1 MNASQVVAHRK
12 SLKLTQREVAER
24 LGVSQAAVAH
34 YESGRT
40 EMTVALLAK
49 YKALKPSER
58 RTRAVKSAKKAAA
71 KKVAKPTKKTAK
83 KNPKK

>member
-1 MNASQVVAHRK
+1 MNASQVVTHRK

-34 YESGRT
+34 YEGGRT
-40 EMTVALLAK
+40 EMTVELLAK

-58 RTRAVKSAKKAAA
+58 RTRAVKAAKKVAA
-71 KKVAKPTKKTAK
+71 KKVAKPAK
-83 KNPKK
+83 RAAKNNPKK